1 MYFVAQIV
9 FKSYVPHVL
18 EKGMWFIRTSNEE
31 KEIFELNQV
40 FRSPEEE
47 EKFITFNGYPVKPFI
62 VEEYMDGSIPAILA
76 TPDEIGWLDEGED
89 TDELRDVT
97 LEDINYIVNY
107 EDGFLLIDVDGE
119 TGEPTLAEG
128 KVIIAIPDDDEEID
142 DDYDERR
149 YREGM
154 DAEDFEDYG
163 MMCDNCGSRHVF
175 PNSSDQMICDDCGW
189 EEETKE

>member
-9 FKSYVPHVL
+9 FKSYVPDGL
-18 EKGMWFIRTSNEE
+18 RKGMWFIRTSNGE
-31 KEIFELNQV
+31 KELFELNQV

-62 VEEYMDGSIPAILA
+62 VEEYMDASTPAILA

-89 TDELRDVT
+89 TDELRDIT
-97 LEDINYIVNY
+97 LEDINYIMNY

-128 KVIIAIPDDDEEID
+128 KVILSIGEDEDGYDQEYEPED
-142 DDYDERR
+142 YDDY
-149 YREGM
+149 GI
-154 DAEDFEDYG
+154 
-163 MMCDNCGSRHVF
+163 MCDECGSADVGT
-175 PNSSDQMICDDCGW
+175 NSSDQIICNNCGW
-189 EEETKE
+189 EQETKE